1 MKTTVASIDFGTS
14 KIVVLVAENSTATRC
29 DVVGA
34 GIVSYDGFM
43 DESWNNPNEL
53 DNRIREAI
61 AQAEKQSH
69 HKIREINV
77 GVPGAFTRVYATE
90 ATIDLKGT
98 DPRVT
103 ANDVKAV
110 FKQARENL
118 GNQIGRA
125 HV

>member
-77 GVPGAFTRVYATE
+77 GVPGAYT
-90 ATIDLKGT
+90 
-98 DPRVT
+98 
-103 ANDVKAV
+103 
-110 FKQARENL
+110 KQ
-118 GNQIGRA
+118 
-125 HV
+125 